1 MTARL
6 RSIGEAAQ
14 ELGVSK
20 DHVRRLISRSALRAV
35 RLGKRLL
42 IPQGEIDRLVTN
54 GCGNELS
61 LSGGKWTSRRNEIR
75 KP

>member
-20 DHVRRLISRSALRAV
+20 DHMRRLISRSVLRAV

-42 IPQGEIDRLVTN
+42 IPQSEIDRLVTN
-54 GCGNELS
+54 GCG
-61 LSGGKWTSRRNEIR
+61 R
-75 KP
+75 KPE